1 MKTLVYTVIQN
12 DMVMLDLWLKYYSR
26 YFDNLFVIKWMTKKR
41 YDPYFKRLSKKYKID
56 FDSMG
61 KEDVLRYGANMGAR
75 IFIQKKQA
83 EFLALPNEYDWVLY
97 CNCDEILAPRKG
109 KNLRDFMKKNTH
121 RKWVACEGYEVIQA
135 EGEGPID
142 YSKPYLR
149 QRKYWI
155 KNFNYNK
162 IILSRVYLDWVD
174 GTHKLAKMTD
184 DESRAFKNTG
194 LYLVHLKHADLNPKG
209 KRDFGPFKTN
219 PDPNIMQHWLDKK
232 EPIPEHIRKLI

>member
-1 MKTLVYTVIQN
+1 
-12 DMVMLDLWLKYYSR
+12 
-26 YFDNLFVIKWMTKKR
+26 
-41 YDPYFKRLSKKYKID
+41 
-56 FDSMG
+56 
-61 KEDVLRYGANMGAR
+61 MGAR

-83 EFLALPNEYDWVLY
+83 EFLAIPNEYDWVLY
-97 CNCDEILAPRKG
+97 SNCDEFVIAKSWKYKDL
-109 KNLRDFMKKNTH
+109 KNFMDRNLH
-121 RKWVACEGYEVIQA
+121 HNWIACEGYDVIQV
-135 EGEGPID
+135 EGEKPID

-194 LYLVHLKHADLNPKG
+194 LYLVHLKHADLTPTG
-209 KRDFGPFKTN
+209 ERDLGPHLTN
-219 PDPNIMQHWLDKK
+219 PDPNIMDHWLDKK
-232 EPIPEHIRKLI
+232 ERIPKYIRRLI